1 MCIHLKQSQNL
12 LGGQNYLLG
21 LLSLPLLGIFAEH
34 ASAIIM
40 AYKNK
45 VDIAVEIA
53 IGSTLQIAMFV
64 APVLVLLSM
73 FFTIKMPLVF
83 TVPELI
89 SMITA
94 VFLTI
99 AISNDGDTNWF
110 EGGTLLVAY
119 FIMGIGFYLL

>member
-1 MCIHLKQSQNL
+1 MQR
-12 LGGQNYLLG
+12 
-21 LLSLPLLGIFAEH
+21 EH

-45 VDIAVEIA
+45 VNIAVEIA

-73 FFTIKMPLVF
+73 FFTQRMPLVF
-83 TVPELI
+83 TIPELV

-110 EGGTLLVAY
+110 EGGTLLARMSLWELVL
-119 FIMGIGFYLL
+119 FIMKNRHNNCAQRKQ